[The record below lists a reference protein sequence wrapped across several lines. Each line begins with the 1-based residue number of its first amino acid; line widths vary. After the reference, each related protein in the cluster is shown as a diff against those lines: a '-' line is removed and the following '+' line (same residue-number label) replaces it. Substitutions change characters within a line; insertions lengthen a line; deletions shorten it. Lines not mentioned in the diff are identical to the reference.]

1 VNYGVPVGW
10 LRHGRGYARECVCTQ
25 RPKTALAYALTVWSA
40 MAGVAESGGERREK
54 PGLTVGVGVDW
65 IAVLWRVMAV

>member
-1 VNYGVPVGW
+1 
-10 LRHGRGYARECVCTQ
+10 VCTQ
-25 RPKTALAYALTVWSA
+25 RPETALAYALTVWSA

-65 IAVLWRVMAV
+65 IVVQWRVVAV